1 MDESQKEQAGAGEE
15 DLCLLT
21 IGEHESWL
29 VQGRQEPLRLAMGY
43 RALVPGQTLG
53 QFHRE
58 PPSPLEL
65 EQAIAWVEDIV
76 MPLATDL
83 APCSALRLG
92 PSPLTPLFGPVTL
105 PLARIEQSFAQLA
118 AMAERDPLAARDLPA
133 GREFAATLLILR
145 EFMHHL
151 GFIEVSLLAAQ
162 P

>member
-1 MDESQKEQAGAGEE
+1 MDQSQAGQKDTGEE
-15 DLCLLT
+15 SLCLLT
-21 IGEHESWL
+21 IGEQESWL
-29 VQGRQEPLRLAMGY
+29 GQGQQKPLRLAMGY

-53 QFHRE
+53 QFRRE

-76 MPLATDL
+76 MPLAADL
-83 APCSALRLG
+83 APCSALQLAPG
-92 PSPLTPLFGPVTL
+92 PLSPVFGQVRL

-118 AMAERDPLAARDLPA
+118 AMAEGDPLAARDLPA
-133 GREFAATLLILR
+133 GRDVAATLLILR

-151 GFIEVSLLAAQ
+151 GFIEVNLRADQ